1 MVPVMAAMLALSEP
15 LVRVVFQRGAFDPRA
30 THAVALGLVGFAV
43 GSVPYAAYY
52 IVTRTFYALHDTR
65 TPVRI
70 GLYMIALN
78 ALANALF
85 MRYLGH
91 VGIALSTSLVALANV
106 GWMLGVLRRRLGGID
121 GMAVAATGVRTGVA
135 GAVLALVSLGTLRAV
150 GHVVGPAG
158 FSGAA
163 IPLVAALVAGSAAYL
178 GVCAILGVRELALL
192 GSLTQRGRSRPR
204 PAGSGEM

>member
-1 MVPVMAAMLALSEP
+1 MILVDPAITNGRAVTLDSRTAVVGVGLDEQPKWLA
-15 LVRVVFQRGAFDPRA
+15 DD
-30 THAVALGLVGFAV
+30 
-43 GSVPYAAYY
+43 SVY
-52 IVTRTFYALHDTR
+52 IHLAGNPP
-65 TPVRI
+65 TPVLVNAVKHAYQF
-70 GLYMIALN
+70 LYQK
-78 ALANALF
+78 
-85 MRYLGH
+85 MRADQLERQLGDRTRELQQVSE

-121 GMAVAATGVRTGVA
+121 GMAVVATGVRTGVA

-192 GSLTQRGRSRPR
+192 GSLTQRGRSRSR
-204 PAGSGEM
+204 PAGSAEV